1 MPTGCL
7 AQQRRLR
14 RSQHGW
20 PRHTA
25 MPPRSIHQ
33 NAVMVRFPGKTAVE
47 VSSLGTPCIPALPR
61 VGILVA
67 TCCRFSPPP
76 LWSAVLPSH
85 PSFLHIL
92 LQPAATAA
100 TATRLCRSSLSFQ
113 SPKVNLKSES
123 KVRKIQS
130 VALNLKSESREV
142 QKSNPKSKSQFGPGP
157 EVRKSIPKSESKVR
171 KINLGRSSPPAIRTS
186 VRSPNPESECVQIE
200 K

>member
-25 MPPRSIHQ
+25 MPPRSTHQ

-47 VSSLGTPCIPALPR
+47 VSSLGTPCIPALPC

-157 EVRKSIPKSESKVR
+157 EVQKSESEVR
-171 KINLGRSSPPAIRTS
+171 IQ
-186 VRSPNPESECVQIE
+186 NPMIIMTMIVICT
-200 K
+200 